1 VNELTDALTDT
12 AVAQYLRDHP
22 DFFLEHTV
30 LLGDLRLPHDRGAG
44 TVSLVERQLEVLR
57 DRNTA
62 LDARLQQLVGLARA
76 NDVVAARLHQLVRR
90 LVACNTR
97 AAGLQALQQGLADD
111 FGLPDVTLLVFGLG
125 AMDLP
130 PDLRFVTAVDRL
142 EPVLQAFDTV
152 LSLGKPLCG
161 ELREAQREA
170 LFGTTSSVSSAALL
184 PVGGKQAVA
193 LLAIGSPDA
202 KRFTPDMSTDFL
214 ERLGELTA
222 DLLSRP

>member
-1 VNELTDALTDT
+1 MSDVLTEAT
-12 AVAQYLRDHP
+12 VAQYLHDHP
-22 DFFLEHTV
+22 DFFLAHMA
-30 LLGDLRLPHDRGAG
+30 LLGDLRLPHDHGAG
-44 TVSLVERQLEVLR
+44 TVSLIERQLDVLR
-57 DRNTA
+57 ERNAA

-76 NDVVAARLHQLVRR
+76 NDAVAARLHQLVRR

-97 AAGLQALQQGLADD
+97 AAALQALQQGLSND
-111 FGLPDVTLLVFGLG
+111 FGLPDVAMLVFGLG
-125 AMDLP
+125 AMELP

-170 LFGTTSSVSSAALL
+170 LFGTTSTVASAALV
-184 PVGGKQAVA
+184 PVGGKQAIA
-193 LLAIGSPDA
+193 LLAIGSPDS